1 MIIIIIIVV
10 VVVVVLVLVIIIFI
24 IVILIPLHYSN
35 GPQSRII
42 YDGLQADCTTD
53 FLGDTSLPHPPSPW
67 CNYNLLLPVSLVT
80 IIIIIIIII
89 TIIII
94 IRATFIGFAV

>member
-1 MIIIIIIVV
+1 MIIIIIIIIVV
-10 VVVVVLVLVIIIFI
+10 VIIIFI
-24 IVILIPLHYSN
+24 IIILIPVHYSN

-42 YDGLQADCTTD
+42 YDGLQADCSTD
-53 FLGDTSLPHPPSPW
+53 FLGDTSLPHPIPPPR

-89 TIIII
+89 I

>member
-53 FLGDTSLPHPPSPW
+53 FLGDTSLPHLPPPPW
-67 CNYNLLLPVSLVT
+67 CNYNLLLPVSLV
-80 IIIIIIIII
+80 IIIIIIII

-94 IRATFIGFAV
+94 RATFIGFAV

>member
-1 MIIIIIIVV
+1 MIIIIIIIIIVIIVVVVV

-53 FLGDTSLPHPPSPW
+53 FLGDTSLPHPPPP
-67 CNYNLLLPVSLVT
+67 LPLV
-80 IIIIIIIII
+80 
-89 TIIII
+89 
-94 IRATFIGFAV
+94 

>member
-1 MIIIIIIVV
+1 MIIIIIIIV

-42 YDGLQADCTTD
+42 YDGLQVACAQ
-53 FLGDTSLPHPPSPW
+53 
-67 CNYNLLLPVSLVT
+67 T
-80 IIIIIIIII
+80 I
-89 TIIII
+89 TKL
-94 IRATFIGFAV
+94 